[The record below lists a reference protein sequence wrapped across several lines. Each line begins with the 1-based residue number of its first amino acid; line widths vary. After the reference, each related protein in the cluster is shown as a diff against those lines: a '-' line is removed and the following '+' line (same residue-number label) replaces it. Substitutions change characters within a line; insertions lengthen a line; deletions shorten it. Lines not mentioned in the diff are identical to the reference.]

1 METSVL
7 ERAPAVDPA
16 LFRGAMASF
25 PTGVTIIT
33 TTVDGKP
40 SGTTVSAF
48 SSLSLDPP
56 LVLVCLARTSRTL
69 QDVAR
74 TGRFCVN
81 ILAEGQEALAYAF
94 AKSGANDRFDQ
105 TDFTPGVEGDPVLAG
120 CAATVEC
127 RVHETFAGGDHDIL
141 VGAPIR
147 ISVNPTAA
155 PLVHARGRLSAVPPQ

>member
-1 METSVL
+1 MDMSVL
-7 ERAPAVDPA
+7 ERSSAVDPA

-25 PTGVTIIT
+25 PAGVTIIT
-33 TTVDGKP
+33 TAVDGRP
-40 SGTTVSAF
+40 CGTTVSAF

-69 QDVAR
+69 EDVR
-74 TGRFCVN
+74 RSGSFCVN

-94 AKSGANDRFDQ
+94 ARAGANDRFDEA
-105 TDFTPGVEGDPVLAG
+105 DFASGVEGDPVLAG

-141 VGAPIR
+141 VGAPLR
-147 ISVNPTAA
+147 ISVDPAVA
-155 PLVHARGRLSAVPPQ
+155 PLVHARGRLSAVSTQ

>member
-1 METSVL
+1 MQSSVL
-7 ERAPAVDPA
+7 ERSAAVDPG

-25 PTGVTIIT
+25 PAGVTIVT
-33 TTVDGKP
+33 TAVDGKP

-56 LVLVCLARTSRTL
+56 LVLVCLAKTSRTL
-69 QDVAR
+69 QDIAR

-105 TDFTPGVEGDPVLAG
+105 TNFAPGLEGDPVLAG

-127 RVHETFAGGDHDIL
+127 RIHEIFAGGDHEIL
-141 VGAPIR
+141 VGQPIH
-147 ISVNPTAA
+147 ISVDPVAP
-155 PLVHARGRLSAVPPQ
+155 PLVHARGRLSAVPAQ

>member
-7 ERAPAVDPA
+7 ERSPAVDPA

-25 PTGVTIIT
+25 PAGVTIVT
-33 TTVDGKP
+33 TALDGRP
-40 SGTTVSAF
+40 CGTTVSAF

-56 LVLVCLARTSRTL
+56 LVLVCLAKTSRTL
-69 QDVAR
+69 QDVGV

-81 ILAEGQEALAYAF
+81 ILAAGQEALAYAF

-105 TDFTPGVEGDPVLAG
+105 TDFVPGLEGDPVLAD

-127 RVHETFAGGDHDIL
+127 VVHETFAGGDHDIL
-141 VGAPIR
+141 IGRPVR
-147 ISVNPTAA
+147 ISVDPAAA
-155 PLVHARGRLSAVPPQ
+155 PLVHTRGRLSAAPAQ